1 MERKHL
7 DEKIR
12 ARLKTMES
20 WRPFIEMKELFLI
33 AVFTIPYGIVVNQI
47 LVPHAIVGGGVTGLS
62 EIIYFASGTQMPIW
76 LSSLLLN
83 IVLLLVAIYMVG
95 WKFCVRSIYGVL
107 LLSLWFKV
115 VPIPAEP
122 IVSDPFMAVI
132 LGGLFNGTALGI
144 VFLNNGNTGGT
155 DIVAM
160 ICNKVLHVP
169 VGRVLLMVDMT
180 IISSAYFLPE
190 VRSVEK
196 VLFGLCYTFMFSM
209 AVDWVMSRMRQSVQF
224 LIFSQHYREIADAIM
239 TDVNRGVTILDGEG
253 GYSHKQVKV
262 LAVLARKTESAHIFR
277 VVRAIDPDAFVSQ
290 TQTTGVFGQGFE
302 SIREKA

>member
-1 MERKHL
+1 MTKSIENIK
-7 DEKIR
+7 
-12 ARLKTMES
+12 ARLKRMES
-20 WRPFIEMKELFLI
+20 WRPFIEIKELFLI
-33 AVFTIPYGIVVNQI
+33 AIFSIPYGIVVNQI
-47 LVPHAIVGGGVTGLS
+47 LIPHAIVGGGVTGLS
-62 EIIYFASGTQMPIW
+62 EIIYFATGTMVPIW
-76 LSSLLLN
+76 LASLLLN
-83 IVLLLVAIYMVG
+83 ITLLVVAIYMVG

-115 VPIPAEP
+115 VPIAEEP
-122 IVSDPFMAVI
+122 IITDPFMAVI

-169 VGRVLLMVDMT
+169 VGRVLLMVDMV
-180 IISSAYFLPE
+180 IIASAYFLPE
-190 VRSVEK
+190 VHSIEK

-224 LIFSQHYREIADAIM
+224 LIFSKHYREIADAIM
-239 TDVNRGVTILDGEG
+239 TEADRGVTILDGEG
-253 GYSHKQVKV
+253 GYSHQPMKV

-277 VVRAIDPDAFVSQ
+277 IVRAIDPDAFVSQ
-290 TQTTGVFGQGFE
+290 SQTTGVFGQGFE
-302 SIREKA
+302 SIKEKA